1 MKKFNVGDNVVH
13 PAYGVGRIAE
23 IEKKQ
28 FIKKEKRLYYKFIW
42 PERTV
47 WIPVEDPVI
56 TRLRF
61 VTAKSD
67 LDQYRDLI
75 RSSPVPLPEKHHHRH
90 LELVSRL
97 KQSSFQ
103 VVCEIV
109 RDLTAWGRRKPLGPT
124 DRATLQRTRE
134 KLHQEWAMASGL
146 STTEAV
152 KEIDALLQTNQQAFM
167 G

>member
-1 MKKFNVGDNVVH
+1 MKFNVGDNVVH

-23 IEKKQ
+23 IEEKQ

-47 WIPVEDPVI
+47 WIPVEDPAI

-75 RSSPVPLPEKHHHRH
+75 RSSPLPLPEKHYHRH

-109 RDLTAWGRRKPLGPT
+109 RDLTARGRRKPLGPT
-124 DRATLQRTRE
+124 DRATLQRTQE

-146 STTEAV
+146 STTEAI
-152 KEIDALLQTNQQAFM
+152 KEIDALLQTSQQAFM